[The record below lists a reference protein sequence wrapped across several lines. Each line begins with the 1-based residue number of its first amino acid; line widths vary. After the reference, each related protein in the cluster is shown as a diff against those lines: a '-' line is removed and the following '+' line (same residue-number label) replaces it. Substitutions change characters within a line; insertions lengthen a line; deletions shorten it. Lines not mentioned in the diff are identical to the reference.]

1 MTRSIRSPS
10 PSPGPL
16 SPSFSDSS
24 ADEDLTAFADYE
36 AGVVTVTPSR
46 PGSPASV
53 NPQSNS
59 KDTDTVACQWEDCGK
74 VFTHLPTLIEHIHN
88 DHIGVHKSNYT
99 CEWAT
104 CSRRGLAQTSRFAL
118 ISHIRSHTGEKP
130 FTCPRPEC
138 DKSFTRSDAL
148 VKHMRLQ
155 HNISPPLPGRGG
167 NRKRKREEP
176 EVETPTTHG
185 FTTFKVEAQTPSD
198 MPYEDGALS
207 GGEGGDY
214 FNLGRRSASPSD
226 ADSEQEDGV
235 PPHLMQAM
243 DPQTGLIMG
252 RSPSMVKYLVMKAK
266 HGYALEQHE
275 ALIEELRVVR
285 HEERLMREAKDMV
298 FDEVLR
304 RTFGHHCEPLCVQ
317 PRLPQMVPEQ
327 QRYP

>member
-1 MTRSIRSPS
+1 MARSIRSPS
-10 PSPGPL
+10 PSPGLL

-36 AGVVTVTPSR
+36 AGVVTVSPSR
-46 PGSPASV
+46 PGSPSV
-53 NPQSNS
+53 TSGQ
-59 KDTDTVACQWEDCGK
+59 DTETVACQWEDCGK

-176 EVETPTTHG
+176 EPEVPAPLHGPG
-185 FTTFKVEAQTPSD
+185 FTTFKVESHTPSEAYD
-198 MPYEDGALS
+198 EGTLS

-214 FNLGRRSASPSD
+214 FAYGRRSASPSETG
-226 ADSEQEDGV
+226 DSDKEEGI
-235 PPHLMQAM
+235 PPHLLQAL
-243 DPQTGLIMG
+243 DPHTGLIMG
-252 RSPSMVKYLVMKAK
+252 RSPSMVKYLVTKAK
-266 HGYALEQHE
+266 QQYAIQQHE

-285 HEERLMREAKDMV
+285 HEERLMREAKDLA

-304 RTFGHHCEPLCVQ
+304 RTFG
-317 PRLPQMVPEQ
+317 
-327 QRYP
+327 